1 MRKVVIITGA
11 SSGIGFDTAKLL
23 AEKGYIVYGIA
34 RSKIETDLFFSK
46 QVDVTQAD
54 QLMKA
59 IKEIYEK
66 EKQIDIIINNAGMGI
81 SGSIEYT
88 DESDIKDIFN
98 VNFNGL
104 HYVIQKALPYLRES
118 KGKIINVGSV
128 AGPLSIPFQGFYSAS
143 KAAVETYTQALA
155 IELKPMHI
163 QVCTV
168 LPGDIKTNFTKN
180 RRKNKNES
188 LLYKERVDRSIGVM
202 AKDEENGMS
211 SQYAAKVFLKLVK
224 KKRMPLSKTI
234 GFKYKI
240 FILLNKVLPKRFVVW
255 IIGKLYG
262 FTNIKNKG

>member
-34 RSKIETDLFFSK
+34 RSKIESNLFLSM
-46 QVDVTQAD
+46 QVDVTNALQINQAY
-54 QLMKA
+54 KT
-59 IKEIYEK
+59 IYEK

-81 SGSIEYT
+81 SGSIEYAVQ
-88 DESDIKDIFN
+88 SDIQDIFN

-104 HYVIQKALPYLRES
+104 HYSTQAALPYLRAS

-155 IELKPMHI
+155 IELKPMRI

-168 LPGDIKTNFTKN
+168 LPGDIKTSFTKN
-180 RRKNKNES
+180 RRKNKNEG
-188 LLYKERVDRSIGVM
+188 LLYNERVEKSIGVM
-202 AKDEENGMS
+202 AKDEINGMS

-224 KKRMPLSKTI
+224 RKKMPLSKTI

-240 FILLNKVLPKRFVVW
+240 FIFLNKVLPKRLVVW
-255 IIGKLYG
+255 IIGRLYG
-262 FTNIKNKG
+262 FTHMKNKG